1 MANFDILQSTQF
13 KVKKLSIV
21 SNGGTFDITS
31 LFEEISFFDTILFP
45 AASGNI
51 VIVDSKNLSSKID
64 FKSCF
69 LRLEISKDDESDGPT
84 VFKKTFRI
92 YKQSNRIIKNQTTEA
107 YVLSFV
113 SQELIESIT
122 YSKDNTKISSAFQG
136 LYSDVARIIIK
147 DYLKTPRNKIGTI
160 EATKG
165 VHEFIIPNLSPF
177 DAMNWLARRSI
188 TKDNLPNYIFFENK
202 SGFNFVSL
210 TSLLKGKSVATRN
223 FDVKN
228 IGKPEN
234 ELFGARHVTIVSQY
248 NLIKAIK
255 DGMYSGVH
263 VAYDSL
269 TQSYIE
275 TPFNINKIT
284 DNSNSNENLNLSTL
298 PNRHGLTVTQSKGSR
313 VVVGHSSEQRQKSN
327 YIKQNDSKTATV
339 VDDSENYLFARKS
352 IFANLLQKR
361 IRITVPGNFI
371 YSSGLNV
378 NLKGFNLTQNDRNDT
393 KDTSTYGKYMIIA
406 VRHTLRPD
414 TFETIIEVASDTTNS
429 PVIASDNA
437 QVREALKE

>member
-1 MANFDILQSTQF
+1 MANFDVLQSTQF

-188 TKDNLPNYIFFENK
+188 TKDNLPNYIFFENRL
-202 SGFNFVSL
+202 GFNFVSL
-210 TSLLKGKSVATRN
+210 TSLLRDNPVATIN

-234 ELFGARHVTIVSQY
+234 ELFGARNATIVSQY

-263 VAYDSL
+263 VSYDPL
-269 TQSYIE
+269 TQSYKE
-275 TPFNINKIT
+275 TKFDMNKII
-284 DNSNSNENLNLSTL
+284 DDSNSNENLNVTTL
-298 PNRHGLTVTQSKGSR
+298 PNRHGLTVDQSNGSR
-313 VVVGHSSEQRQKSN
+313 VVVGFSSEQRQKSN
-327 YIKQNDSKTATV
+327 YIKKNK
-339 VDDSENYLFARKS
+339 K
-352 IFANLLQKR
+352 K
-361 IRITVPGNFI
+361 
-371 YSSGLNV
+371 
-378 NLKGFNLTQNDRNDT
+378 NLK
-393 KDTSTYGKYMIIA
+393 K
-406 VRHTLRPD
+406 V
-414 TFETIIEVASDTTNS
+414 
-429 PVIASDNA
+429 
-437 QVREALKE
+437 

>member
-1 MANFDILQSTQF
+1 MADIDVSKSSQF

-21 SNGGTFDITS
+21 SNAGTFDITA

-51 VIVDSKNLSSKID
+51 VLVDSKNLSSKID

-69 LRLEISKDDESDGPT
+69 LRVVISKGDESDGPT
-84 VFKKTFRI
+84 ILKKTFRI
-92 YKQSNRIIKNQTTEA
+92 YKQSNRIIRNQTTEA
-107 YVLSFV
+107 YVLNFV

-122 YSKDNTKISSAFQG
+122 YSKGNTKISSAFQG
-136 LYSDVARIIIK
+136 LYSDVAKIIIK
-147 DYLKTPRNKIGTI
+147 DYLKTPSNKIGTI

-188 TKDNLPNYIFFENK
+188 TKDNLPNYIFFENRL
-202 SGFNFVSL
+202 GFNFVSL
-210 TSLLKGKSVATRN
+210 TSLLRDSPVATIN

-234 ELFGARHVTIVSQY
+234 ELFGARNATIVSQY

-263 VAYDSL
+263 VSYDPL
-269 TQSYIE
+269 TQSYNE
-275 TPFNINKIT
+275 TKFDMSKII
-284 DNSNSNENLNLSTL
+284 DNSNSNENLNVTTL
-298 PNRHGLTVTQSKGSR
+298 PNRHGLTVDQSNGSR
-313 VVVGHSSEQRQKSN
+313 VVVGFSSEQRKKSD
-327 YIKQNDSKTATV
+327 YIKKNDPKAATV
-339 VDDSENYLFARKS
+339 VDDAENYLFARKS

-378 NLKGFNLTQNDRNDT
+378 NLRGFNLTQNDRNDT
-393 KDTSTYGKYMIIA
+393 KDVSTYGKYMI
-406 VRHTLRPD
+406 VSTRHTIRPD

-429 PVIASDNA
+429 PVISSDNA
-437 QVREALKE
+437 QVQEALKE